1 MRAVDLLG
9 AAARGITGNLT
20 RSVLTIVMIVI
31 GVGSVITLVAVGNG
45 ASKQVN
51 DQIAALGASAITVSP
66 GFSTSGAGP
75 QLQPEDAEAIR
86 SSRVATHVAS
96 VAPQVSAEKRAV
108 AGSRSVSVTLVGTT
122 SDYFAITNS
131 VIGQGRSLAASDALG
146 GGDVTVLDARSATA
160 LFPGG
165 DAVGQTVLV
174 GSSPLRVVG
183 VLKDGGAAQQMFS
196 SGRTIYAPIDR
207 VRSSITG
214 YGSINALSV
223 GAVSPKDV
231 DRAAAEIR
239 AVLALR
245 HGSAADGA
253 AFDISTPNQLRDALG
268 GSAASL
274 DGMLAGV
281 AAISLLVGGI
291 GVTNVMLL
299 TVRERTREI
308 GIRKALGARPLS
320 IAGQF
325 MIEATTL
332 SVVGGALGVVAAFI
346 VTRSPINGIP
356 PVIEPATVGL
366 AAGLSIGIGIV
377 FGTYPAIRASRM
389 DPVQALRV
397 GV

>member
-1 MRAVDLLG
+1 MRASDLLG
-9 AAARGITGNLT
+9 AAVRGITGNLT
-20 RSVLTIVMIVI
+20 RSILTMVMIVI

-66 GFSTSGAGP
+66 GFSATGP
-75 QLQPEDAEAIR
+75 GTQLELEDAAAIR
-86 SSRVATHVAS
+86 SSLVAS
-96 VAPQVSAEKRAV
+96 SVARVAPQVSAERRVV
-108 AGSRSVSVTLVGTT
+108 AGSRSVSLSVVGTT
-122 SDYFAITNS
+122 EDYFTITNAL
-131 VIGQGRSLAASDALG
+131 IAQGRPLAASDALG
-146 GGDVTVLDARSATA
+146 GGEVTVLDARSAAA
-160 LFPGG
+160 LFPAG

-174 GSSPLRVVG
+174 GSAPFRVVG
-183 VLKDGGAAQQMFS
+183 VLAEGGAAQQVFG

-207 VRSSITG
+207 VRSSVTG
-214 YGSINALSV
+214 YGPLSALTV
-223 GAVSPKDV
+223 GAVSPNAV
-231 DRAAAEIR
+231 DQAAAEVR
-239 AVLALR
+239 TVLAR
-245 HGSAADGA
+245 QHGSVDGGG
-253 AFDISTPNQLRDALG
+253 AFDISTPNQLRSALG

-274 DGMLAGV
+274 NGMLAGV

-308 GIRKALGARPLS
+308 GIRKALGARPFS

-325 MIEATTL
+325 MIEATAL
-332 SVVGGALGVVAAFI
+332 SIIGGLLGVAAAFI
-346 VTRSPINGIP
+346 VTRTPINGIP

-377 FGTYPAIRASRM
+377 FGTYPAVRASRM

>member
-1 MRAVDLLG
+1 MKAADLLG
-9 AAARGITGNLT
+9 AAFRGITGNLT
-20 RSVLTIVMIVI
+20 RSMLTVVMIVI

-66 GFSTSGAGP
+66 GFSDSGPGAA
-75 QLQPEDAEAIR
+75 LQIEDADAVR
-86 SSRVATHVAS
+86 SSPVASSVSS

-108 AGSRSVSVTLVGTT
+108 AGNRSVSLTVVGTT
-122 SDYFAITNS
+122 ADYFSITNA
-131 VIGQGRSLAASDALG
+131 VMGAGRALAASDAVG
-146 GGDVTVLDARSATA
+146 GGEVTVLDARSASA
-160 LFPGG
+160 LFPAGG
-165 DAVGQTVLV
+165 AIGQTVLV
-174 GSSPLRVVG
+174 GSTPLRVVG
-183 VLKDGGAAQQMFS
+183 VLAEGGAAQQIFG

-207 VRSSITG
+207 VRASITG
-214 YGSINALSV
+214 YGQLSALTV
-223 GAVSPKDV
+223 GAVSP
-231 DRAAAEIR
+231 AAVEQAVAEVR
-239 AVLALR
+239 SVLALR
-245 HGSAADGA
+245 HPSGTGA
-253 AFDISTPNQLRDALG
+253 GAFDISTPNQLRAALG

-325 MIEATTL
+325 MIEATAL
-332 SVVGGALGVVAAFI
+332 SVIGGTLGVVAAFI
-346 VTRSPINGIP
+346 VTRAPINGIP
-356 PVIEPATVGL
+356 PAIEPATVLL

-377 FGTYPAIRASRM
+377 FGTYPAVRASRM
-389 DPVQALRV
+389 DPVRALRV

>member
-1 MRAVDLLG
+1 MKAGDLLG
-9 AAARGITGNLT
+9 AALRGITGNLT
-20 RSVLTIVMIVI
+20 RSILTVVMIVI

-66 GFSTSGAGP
+66 GFSNAGP
-75 QLQPEDAEAIR
+75 GAALQMEDVDAVR
-86 SSRVATHVAS
+86 SSRMASSVSS
-96 VAPQVSAEKRAV
+96 VAPQVSAERRAV
-108 AGSRSVSVTLVGTT
+108 VGSRSVSLTVVGTT
-122 SDYFAITNS
+122 ADYFSITNA
-131 VIGQGRSLAASDALG
+131 VMDRGRSLTASDTVG
-146 GGDVTVLDARSATA
+146 GGEVTVLDARSASA
-160 LFPGG
+160 LFPSGG
-165 DAVGQTVLV
+165 AVGQTVVV
-174 GSSPLRVVG
+174 GSTPLRVVG
-183 VLKDGGAAQQMFS
+183 VLAEGGAAQQMFG

-207 VRSSITG
+207 VRASITG
-214 YGSINALSV
+214 YGQLSAMTV
-223 GAVSPKDV
+223 GAASPAAV
-231 DRAAAEIR
+231 DQAVAELRAI
-239 AVLALR
+239 LALR
-245 HGSAADGA
+245 HPSATGTGS
-253 AFDISTPNQLRDALG
+253 FDISTPNQLRSALG

-308 GIRKALGARPLS
+308 GIRKALGARPSS

-325 MIEATTL
+325 MIEATAL
-332 SVVGGALGVVAAFI
+332 SLVGGALGVGAAF
-346 VTRSPINGIP
+346 VLTLAPINGIP
-356 PVIEPATVGL
+356 PVIEPVTVLL

-377 FGTYPAIRASRM
+377 FGTYPALRASRM

>member
-1 MRAVDLLG
+1 M
-9 AAARGITGNLT
+9 RGITGNLT
-20 RSVLTIVMIVI
+20 RSILTIVMIVI

-66 GFSTSGAGP
+66 GFSSTGTGAS
-75 QLQPEDAEAIR
+75 LQPEDADAIR
-86 SSRVATHVAS
+86 SSRAATSISS

-108 AGSRSVSVTLVGTT
+108 AGSRSVSITVVGTT
-122 SDYFAITNS
+122 DAYFTITNA
-131 VIGQGRSLAASDALG
+131 VIAQGRALSASDAIG
-146 GGDVTVLDARSATA
+146 GGDVTVLDAKSASA
-160 LFPGG
+160 LFPDGS
-165 DAVGQTVLV
+165 AVGQTVLV
-174 GSSPLRVVG
+174 GSTPLRVVG
-183 VLKDGGAAQQMFS
+183 VLADGGAAQQMFG

-207 VRSSITG
+207 VRASITG
-214 YGSINALSV
+214 YGSLSALSV
-223 GAVSPKDV
+223 GAVSP
-231 DRAAAEIR
+231 AAVGQASAEVR

-245 HGSAADGA
+245 HGSV
-253 AFDISTPNQLRDALG
+253 AFDLSTPDQLRSVLG
-268 GSAASL
+268 GSATSL
-274 DGMLAGV
+274 NGMLAGV

-308 GIRKALGARPLS
+308 GIRKALGARPLP

-332 SVVGGALGVVAAFI
+332 SIVGGALGVGAAFL
-346 VTRSPINGIP
+346 VTRVPINGIP
-356 PVIEPATVGL
+356 PVIEPTMVLL

-377 FGTYPAIRASRM
+377 FGTYPAVRASRM

>member
-1 MRAVDLLG
+1 MRAGDLFG
-9 AAARGITGNLT
+9 SAMRGITGNLT
-20 RSVLTIVMIVI
+20 RSILTIVMIVI

-66 GFSTSGAGP
+66 GFSSTGTGAS
-75 QLQPEDAEAIR
+75 LQPEDADAIR
-86 SSRVATHVAS
+86 SSRAATSISS

-108 AGSRSVSVTLVGTT
+108 AGSRSVSITVVGTT
-122 SDYFAITNS
+122 DAYFTITNA
-131 VIGQGRSLAASDALG
+131 VIAQGRALSASDAIG
-146 GGDVTVLDARSATA
+146 GGDVTVLDAKSASA
-160 LFPGG
+160 LFPDGS
-165 DAVGQTVLV
+165 AVGQTVLV
-174 GSSPLRVVG
+174 GSTPLRVVG
-183 VLKDGGAAQQMFS
+183 VLADGGAAQQMFG

-207 VRSSITG
+207 VRASITG
-214 YGSINALSV
+214 YGSLSALSV
-223 GAVSPKDV
+223 GAVSP
-231 DRAAAEIR
+231 AAVGQASAEVR

-245 HGSAADGA
+245 HGSV
-253 AFDISTPNQLRDALG
+253 AFDLSTPDQLRSVLG
-268 GSAASL
+268 GSATSL
-274 DGMLAGV
+274 NGMLAGV

-308 GIRKALGARPLS
+308 GIRKALGARPLP

-332 SVVGGALGVVAAFI
+332 SIVGGALGVGAAFL
-346 VTRSPINGIP
+346 VTRVPINGIP
-356 PVIEPATVGL
+356 PVIEPTMVLL

-377 FGTYPAIRASRM
+377 FGTYPAVRASRM

>member
-1 MRAVDLLG
+1 VRAGDLFG
-9 AAARGITGNLT
+9 SAMRGITGNLT
-20 RSVLTIVMIVI
+20 RSILTIVMIVI

-51 DQIAALGASAITVSP
+51 DQIAALGASAISVSP
-66 GFSTSGAGP
+66 GFSSTGPGAS
-75 QLQPEDAEAIR
+75 LQPEDADAIR
-86 SSRVATHVAS
+86 SSRAATSISS

-108 AGSRSVSVTLVGTT
+108 SGSRSVSITVVGTT
-122 SDYFAITNS
+122 DTYFTITNA
-131 VIGQGRSLAASDALG
+131 IIAQGRALSASDGIG
-146 GGDVTVLDARSATA
+146 GGDVTVLDAKSASA
-160 LFPGG
+160 LFPDGS
-165 DAVGQTVLV
+165 AVGQTVLV
-174 GSSPLRVVG
+174 GSTPLRVVG
-183 VLKDGGAAQQMFS
+183 VLADGGAAQQMFG

-207 VRSSITG
+207 VRASITG
-214 YGSINALSV
+214 YGSLSALSV
-223 GAVSPKDV
+223 GAVSP
-231 DRAAAEIR
+231 AAVGQASAEVR

-245 HGSAADGA
+245 HGSV
-253 AFDISTPNQLRDALG
+253 AFDLSTPDQLRSVLG
-268 GSAASL
+268 GSATSL
-274 DGMLAGV
+274 NGMLAGV

-308 GIRKALGARPLS
+308 GIRKALGARPLP

-332 SVVGGALGVVAAFI
+332 SIVGGALGVGAAFL
-346 VTRSPINGIP
+346 VTRVPINGIP
-356 PVIEPATVGL
+356 PVIEPTTVLL

-377 FGTYPAIRASRM
+377 FGTYPAVRASRM

>member
-1 MRAVDLLG
+1 MRAGDLLG

-20 RSVLTIVMIVI
+20 RSILTMVMIVI

-66 GFSTSGAGP
+66 GFSMTGP
-75 QLQPEDAEAIR
+75 SVALQLEDAEAIR
-86 SSRVATHVAS
+86 SSPVAANVAR
-96 VAPQVSAEKRAV
+96 VAPQVSAERRAV
-108 AGSRSVSVTLVGTT
+108 AGSRSVSLSLVGTT
-122 SDYFAITNS
+122 EDYFTITNTK
-131 VIGQGRSLAASDALG
+131 VAQGRALAASDALG
-146 GGDVTVLDARSATA
+146 GGEVAVLDARSAST
-160 LFPGG
+160 LFPDGN
-165 DAVGQTVLV
+165 ALGQTVVV
-174 GSSPLRVVG
+174 GSTPLRVVG
-183 VLKDGGAAQQMFS
+183 VLADGGIAQQMFGS
-196 SGRTIYAPIDR
+196 ARTIYAPIER
-207 VRSSITG
+207 VRASVTG
-214 YGSINALSV
+214 YGPLTGLTV
-223 GAVSPKDV
+223 GAVSPSATEQ
-231 DRAAAEIR
+231 AATEIR
-239 AVLALR
+239 TVLGLR
-245 HGSAADGA
+245 HGSGGGPP
-253 AFDISTPNQLRDALG
+253 AFDVSTPNQLRSVLG

-332 SVVGGALGVVAAFI
+332 SVVGGLVGVIAAFI
-346 VTRSPINGIP
+346 VTRAPINGIP
-356 PVIEPATVGL
+356 PVIEPTTVGL

-377 FGTYPAIRASRM
+377 FGTYPAVRASRM
-389 DPVQALRV
+389 DPLQALRV